1 VWSIVGA
8 ISPENSPTE
17 VVGLE
22 AQGRAIEDQLAENH
36 SALTK
41 TESSLSELE
50 SRRSNLEQ
58 AHTTLRIVLDR
69 IAGVDKSIKQKTIE
83 IDKMTNEIIQA
94 KNVAEPI
101 WKRIARLESSATM
114 VTRHATLQKEYADT
128 IMDICALGC
137 MDARRAR
144 IIDRI
149 LREVSSYP
157 AVIKTKSLR
166 TKLEEVETT
175 CGRMLSQG
183 LVK

>member
-1 VWSIVGA
+1 
-8 ISPENSPTE
+8 
-17 VVGLE
+17 
-22 AQGRAIEDQLAENH
+22 
-36 SALTK
+36 
-41 TESSLSELE
+41 
-50 SRRSNLEQ
+50 
-58 AHTTLRIVLDR
+58 
-69 IAGVDKSIKQKTIE
+69 
-83 IDKMTNEIIQA
+83 
-94 KNVAEPI
+94 
-101 WKRIARLESSATM
+101 M
-114 VTRHATLQKEYADT
+114 VTRHATLQKEYANT
-128 IMDICALGC
+128 IMDMCALGC